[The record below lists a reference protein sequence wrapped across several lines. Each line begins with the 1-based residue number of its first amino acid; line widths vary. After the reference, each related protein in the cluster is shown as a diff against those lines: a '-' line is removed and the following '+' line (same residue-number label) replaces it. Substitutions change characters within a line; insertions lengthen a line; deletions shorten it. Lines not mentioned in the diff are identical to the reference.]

1 MKYGIIRGN
10 GEIMVKRD
18 FVKHILLLL
27 LLVLGILGLR
37 VWFFEPVTITK
48 EDSNH
53 YLHENDS
60 IIAFKNATIEH
71 GDFILYNH
79 DGQQYVSRVIAMSG
93 ETVTYMDDVLYR
105 NDIIV
110 TENYL
115 KTPHSQESY
124 TDDFTLETLTNGKYN
139 VIPEG
144 HYLVLNDVR
153 TNQQDS
159 RSFGLISSEDIVGR
173 LTFRISPLSEF
184 GFIKT
189 GLVQ

>member
-1 MKYGIIRGN
+1 
-10 GEIMVKRD
+10 MVKRD
-18 FVKHILLLL
+18 LVKQISLLILLI
-27 LLVLGILGLR
+27 LGLIGLR
-37 VWFFEPVTITK
+37 VWFFEPVTITSQMANEYMK
-48 EDSNH
+48 EGDF
-53 YLHENDS
+53 
-60 IIAFKNATIEH
+60 IVTVRNANLTH
-71 GDFILYNH
+71 GDFILYKH
-79 DGQQYVSRVIAMSG
+79 DGKEYVSRVIALEN

-124 TDDFTLETLTNGKYN
+124 TDDFTLETLTSGKYN

-159 RSFGLISSEDIVGR
+159 RSFGLISSEAIVGR

>member
-1 MKYGIIRGN
+1 
-10 GEIMVKRD
+10 MVKRD
-18 FVKHILLLL
+18 LIKQIS
-27 LLVLGILGLR
+27 LLVLLILGIIGLR
-37 VWFFEPVTITK
+37 FWLLEPVTITP
-48 EDSNH
+48 EMANS
-53 YLHENDS
+53 YLKENDF
-60 IIAFKNATIEH
+60 IMTVRNVRPIH

-79 DGQQYVSRVIAMSG
+79 EGKEYVSRVIALEN
-93 ETVTYMDDVLYR
+93 ETVIYMDDVLYR

-159 RSFGLISSEDIVGR
+159 RSFGLISSEAIVGR

>member
-1 MKYGIIRGN
+1 
-10 GEIMVKRD
+10 MVKRD